1 MEKRKSIFIRMTPEE
16 KEEMEKEAYSE
27 GISLS
32 EYVLEAHKAKMS
44 LKGKCPCCGQE
55 VKKK

>member
-1 MEKRKSIFIRMTPEE
+1 MEKRKSIFIRMTPQE
-16 KEEMEKEAYSE
+16 KEEMEREAYSE

-32 EYVLEAHKAKMS
+32 EYVLQSHKANMS

-55 VKKK
+55 IKKK